1 MTDKP
6 RHAGAPED
14 GIEVTREMID
24 AGCLELSMR
33 NSDFEDDAEVVFR
46 IYKAMFLRRIRR

>member
-33 NSDFEDDAEVVFR
+33 NGLHPVPQTPS
-46 IYKAMFLRRIRR
+46 